1 MGFQILVRNI
11 FGKRFNVFISN
22 YFQFKTLCPITIRLY
37 KWTNHSVKGSD
48 RHCMVVELG
57 LQYLFSG
64 FGESRDFKGV

>member
-1 MGFQILVRNI
+1 MGNMGSGVVMNCIIETRIQRI
-11 FGKRFNVFISN
+11 
-22 YFQFKTLCPITIRLY
+22 
-37 KWTNHSVKGSD
+37 KGSD